1 MDVESAGAEVG
12 QRGRGRAGWIAGG
25 VALAVV
31 AASVTWFVAGREES
45 GPRAAGDGGVSVTP
59 TAAASASVPDAE
71 AQMLAEVDGILKAR
85 ASAVTAGRL
94 PQYLQNVDPGNAK
107 LLQRDRQVFANLRKL
122 GLRQFSYVRE
132 SSYVPEKHGAGGWAI
147 RLMMVVQIA
156 GIDSA
161 PRATPLGYTFAQRG
175 GRWVLVADN
184 DLAAERDRGTH
195 REPWD
200 LGEIDVARGKGVLV
214 VVPAGEGKNARRLLV
229 ESQAAV
235 PGVQTAT
242 RRAQAGILVI
252 AMANRKSMAPEW
264 ATGGHPAGAVA
275 AQNFTPANAELTEF
289 KVTGSRVVINPDYRT
304 RSDRL
309 LLAHEFTHAAMSP
322 LGHAAPTWLVEGF
335 AMYVE
340 QRLAEQSGNEGEV
353 ADWRD
358 ELLSNSVK
366 PLVVLPIDGVFHGD
380 YDEESYGVSWLIVE
394 YLVTKYGLPKLN
406 AFYAEVAKG
415 PDDPALREQALRK
428 HFKLSETA
436 LVAALKKYT
445 GPS

>member
-12 QRGRGRAGWIAGG
+12 QRGRGRGRVVWVAGG

-31 AASVTWFVAGREES
+31 AASVTWFVAGRQES
-45 GPRAAGDGGVSVTP
+45 GPRAADGGVSVTP
-59 TAAASASVPDAE
+59 SVTSSTPDAE
-71 AQMLAEVDGILKAR
+71 AQMLAEVDGVLKAR
-85 ASAVTAGRL
+85 ASAVLAGRL

-107 LLQRDRQVFANLRKL
+107 LLQRERQVFANLRKL
-122 GLRQFSYVRE
+122 GLQKFSYARE
-132 SSYVPEKHGAGGWAI
+132 TDYVPEKLGAGGWAI
-147 RLMMVVQIA
+147 RLMMLVQIA

-175 GRWVLVADN
+175 GRWILVADN
-184 DLAAERDRGTH
+184 DLAAERDRGDY

-200 LGEIDVARGKGVLV
+200 LGEIDVARGTGVLV
-214 VVPAGEGKNARRLLV
+214 VVPAGEGKNARRLV
-229 ESQAAV
+229 IESQAAV
-235 PGVQTAT
+235 PAVRTAT

-252 AMANRKSMAPEW
+252 AMANRKSMSPGW

-275 AQNFTPANAELTEF
+275 AQNLTPANAELTDF
-289 KVTGSRVVINPDYRT
+289 KVTGSRVVINPEYRT
-304 RSDRL
+304 QSGRL
-309 LLAHEFTHAAMSP
+309 LLAHEFTHAAMAP
-322 LGHAAPTWLVEGF
+322 LGHSAPTWLVEGF

-340 QRLAEQSGNEGEV
+340 QRLAEQSGNEDEV
-353 ADWRD
+353 ADWRN
-358 ELLSNSVK
+358 ELLSKSVK

-428 HFKLSETA
+428 HYKLSETA
-436 LVAALKKYT
+436 LLTALKKYT